1 MPYAA
6 GDDVAIE
13 FLQVGRGEAKG
24 LQWENG
30 PFLLVYP
37 RFFLCKMEVFLRKME
52 ISYIESGDFPIEMLV
67 YRMGF

>member
-24 LQWENG
+24 AAMGKWT
-30 PFLLVYP
+30 
-37 RFFLCKMEVFLRKME
+37 
-52 ISYIESGDFPIEMLV
+52 ISFGLP
-67 YRMGF
+67 

>member
-1 MPYAA
+1 MK
-6 GDDVAIE
+6 
-13 FLQVGRGEAKG
+13 QKG